1 MSAHKKINWSRLRW
15 AAKKTVLKM
24 IALIASMALFMLPG
38 VLAILT
44 KTFWFLLLYP
54 IFIFV
59 SEVWDLYDE
68 DGF

>member
-1 MSAHKKINWSRLRW
+1 MSAHKKINWPRLRW
-15 AAKKTVLKM
+15 AAKETVFNM
-24 IALIASMALFMLPG
+24 VALIIGMALMMLPG

-59 SEVWDLYDE
+59 SEVWDLYD
-68 DGF
+68 GF